1 MHLCPKYLVM
11 LGKTE
16 RAISAVGGSLL
27 LYFVSRKNKKETL
40 LLATGGYLLYR
51 ALSGKCPVTRALR
64 EGGRDHRPSNVN
76 VRTQVT
82 VNSPREDVYAFWRR
96 LENLPL
102 FMKHLES
109 VDELS
114 DTVSAWKVKIP
125 GGLGDVRWEAEII
138 KDIKDSE
145 ISWQSA
151 PGASIENA
159 GKINFSDTP
168 AGGTRIDVMISY
180 RAPMGV
186 LGERLSRLLT
196 PVFKSLVEKDIEGF
210 KHFMEDTEKVNQ
222 PF

>member
-1 MHLCPKYLVM
+1 M

-16 RAISAVGGSLL
+16 RAISAIGGSLL
-27 LYFVSRKNKKETL
+27 VYFVTRKHKKESL
-40 LLATGGYLLYR
+40 LLMAGGYLLYR
-51 ALSGKCPVTRALR
+51 AVSGKCPVTNVLR

-82 VNSPREDVYAFWRR
+82 VNSPREEVYAFWRR

-114 DTVSAWKVKIP
+114 DTISAWKIRIP
-125 GGLGDVRWEAEII
+125 GGLGDVRWEAEIV
-138 KDIKDSE
+138 KEVPDTE
-145 ISWQSA
+145 LSWQSA

-159 GKINFSDTP
+159 GKINFSDAP
-168 AGGTRIDVMISY
+168 SGGTRIDVMITY

-186 LGERLSRLLT
+186 VGERLSRLLT
-196 PVFKSLVEKDIEGF
+196 PVFTNMIEKDIEGF
-210 KHFMEDTEKVNQ
+210 KHFIEDMEKV
-222 PF
+222 

>member
-1 MHLCPKYLVM
+1 M

-16 RAISAVGGSLL
+16 RAISALGGSLL
-27 LYFVSRKNKKETL
+27 VYFVSRKHKRETL
-40 LLATGGYLLYR
+40 LLAWGGYLLYR
-51 ALSGKCPVTRALR
+51 AISGKCPISKAIR
-64 EGGRDHRPSNVN
+64 EGGRDHRPSNIN

-82 VNSPREDVYAFWRR
+82 VNSPREEVYAFWRR

-102 FMKHLES
+102 FMKHIES

-114 DTVSAWKVKIP
+114 DTVSAWKVRIP
-125 GGLGDVRWEAEII
+125 GGLGDIRWEA
-138 KDIKDSE
+138 DIVRDIENTE

-159 GKINFSDTP
+159 GKINFSDAP
-168 AGGTRIDVMISY
+168 SGATRIDVMISY

-196 PVFKSLVEKDIEGF
+196 PVFREMIEKDIQGF
-210 KHFMEDTEKVNQ
+210 KQFMEDNVRENI
-222 PF
+222 

>member
-1 MHLCPKYLVM
+1 M

-16 RAISAVGGSLL
+16 RAISALGGSLL
-27 LYFVSRKNKKETL
+27 VYFVSRKHKRETL
-40 LLATGGYLLYR
+40 LLAWGGYLLYR
-51 ALSGKCPVTRALR
+51 AISGKCPISTAIR
-64 EGGRDHRPSNVN
+64 ERGRDHRPSNIN

-82 VNSPREDVYAFWRR
+82 VNSPREEVYAFWRR

-102 FMKHLES
+102 FMKHIES

-114 DTVSAWKVKIP
+114 DTVSAWKVRIP
-125 GGLGDVRWEAEII
+125 GGLGDIRWEA
-138 KDIKDSE
+138 DIVRDIENTE

-159 GKINFSDTP
+159 GKINFSDAP
-168 AGGTRIDVMISY
+168 SGATRIDVMISY

-196 PVFKSLVEKDIEGF
+196 PVFREMIEKDIQGF
-210 KHFMEDTEKVNQ
+210 KQFMEDNVRENI
-222 PF
+222 

>member
-1 MHLCPKYLVM
+1 M
-11 LGKTE
+11 LGKAE
-16 RAISAVGGSLL
+16 RAISAIGGSLL
-27 LYFVSRKNKKETL
+27 VYLVTRKHKKESF
-40 LLATGGYLLYR
+40 LLAAGGYLMYR
-51 ALSGKCPVTRALR
+51 AISGNCPVSAALR
-64 EGGRDHRPSNVN
+64 KGGRDRRPSNVN

-82 VNSPREDVYAFWRR
+82 VNSPRTEVYAFWRR

-114 DTVSAWKVKIP
+114 DTVSAWKVRIP
-125 GGLGDVRWEAEII
+125 GGLGDIRWEAEIV
-138 KDIKDSE
+138 KDVEDTE

-159 GKINFSDTP
+159 GKINFSDAP
-168 AGGTRIDVMISY
+168 SGATRIDVMISY

-196 PVFKSLVEKDIEGF
+196 PVFREMIEKDIQGF
-210 KHFMEDTEKVNQ
+210 KYFMEDYIREKI
-222 PF
+222 

>member
-1 MHLCPKYLVM
+1 M

-16 RAISAVGGSLL
+16 RAISALGGSLL
-27 LYFVSRKNKKETL
+27 VYFVSRKHKRETL
-40 LLATGGYLLYR
+40 LLAGGGYLLYR
-51 ALSGKCPVTRALR
+51 AISGKCPISTAIR
-64 EGGRDHRPSNVN
+64 ERGRDHRPSNIN

-82 VNSPREDVYAFWRR
+82 VNSPREEVYAFWRR

-102 FMKHLES
+102 FMKHIES

-114 DTVSAWKVKIP
+114 DTVSAWKVRIP
-125 GGLGDVRWEAEII
+125 GGLGDIRWEA
-138 KDIKDSE
+138 DIVRDIENTE

-159 GKINFSDTP
+159 GKINFSDAP
-168 AGGTRIDVMISY
+168 SGATRIDVMISY

-196 PVFKSLVEKDIEGF
+196 PVFREMIEKDIQGF
-210 KHFMEDTEKVNQ
+210 KQFMEDNVRENI
-222 PF
+222 

>member
-1 MHLCPKYLVM
+1 M

-16 RAISAVGGSLL
+16 RTISAIGGSLL
-27 LYFVSRKNKKETL
+27 LYFVSRKHKKESL
-40 LLATGGYLLYR
+40 LLAAGGYLLYR
-51 ALSGKCPVTRALR
+51 AISGKCPVSATLR

-82 VNSPREDVYAFWRR
+82 VNSPREEVYAFWRR

-114 DTVSAWKVKIP
+114 DTISAWKVKIP

-138 KDIKDSE
+138 KDVENAE
-145 ISWQSA
+145 ISWQSTQ
-151 PGASIENA
+151 GASVENT

-196 PVFKSLVEKDIEGF
+196 PVFKNMIEKDIEGF

-222 PF
+222 SF

>member
-1 MHLCPKYLVM
+1 MLIDPLKFIM

-27 LYFVSRKNKKETL
+27 VYFVTRRHKKESL
-40 LLATGGYLLYR
+40 LLMAGGYLLYR
-51 ALSGKCPVTRALR
+51 AVSGKCPVTNALR

-82 VNSPREDVYAFWRR
+82 VNSPREEVYAFWRR

-114 DTVSAWKVKIP
+114 DTISAWKIRIP
-125 GGLGDVRWEAEII
+125 GGLGDVRWEAEIV
-138 KDIKDSE
+138 KEVPDTE
-145 ISWQSA
+145 LSWQSA

-159 GKINFSDTP
+159 GKINFSDAP
-168 AGGTRIDVMISY
+168 SGGTRIDVMITY
-180 RAPMGV
+180 RAPMGIV
-186 LGERLSRLLT
+186 GERLSRLLT
-196 PVFKSLVEKDIEGF
+196 PVFRNMIEKDIEGF
-210 KHFMEDTEKVNQ
+210 KHFIEDMEKV
-222 PF
+222 